1 MVKKPGFGLFDTV
14 LIQILDM
21 GENLLVTVG
30 GVTAKIYRSDTGG
43 YVSWLVRYF
52 VDGKAKSLRATSLKQ
67 ARSKAKKALES
78 VSSGAAHVEA
88 LTPQQMAAVS
98 MAAAKLREVGV
109 PLLEAVTDFV
119 AARKALPA
127 KWTVADAARGFAAY
141 KAREEKNGAAP
152 APIKFSAAVA
162 KFHERNERRGLS
174 EGYKNDCRKHL
185 KTLGKMLDDSII
197 QSIRQP
203 ELTQCL
209 EASTNGGARRFNN
222 LRCTLNALFGFCQ
235 KEGLLPRDRLHE
247 AALIEKKQQRSF
259 ETISIYTPQEMR
271 LILANV
277 CEELLP
283 WVVLGGMAGL
293 RVSEIH
299 RLRWENVRLD
309 AGVITLDK
317 AFTKTKKRRVVPM
330 CDALRA
336 WIELIHGEEKK
347 TGLLYDMPYK
357 TFEDHLHKG
366 WMKLVGKDGKLLVP
380 KRKNALRHSYGTYR
394 FSILQDEYRT
404 SAEMGNSPAQL
415 REHYAELC
423 LPADAKAWFAIT
435 PSSVRR
441 RKPQLTPGPTGNE
454 KSKKRQ
460 RGRGK

>member
-14 LIQILDM
+14 LIQDLVM
-21 GENLLVTVG
+21 SENLLVNVG
-30 GVTAKIYRSDTGG
+30 GVTARIYRSDTGG

-52 VDGKAKSLRATSLKQ
+52 VDGKAKSLRARTLKQ
-67 ARSKAKKALES
+67 ARSKAKRALEA
-78 VSSGAAHVEA
+78 VSTGAAHVEA
-88 LTPQQMAAVS
+88 LTPQEAAAVS
-98 MAAAKLREVGV
+98 MASSKLREIGV
-109 PLLEAVTDFV
+109 PLLEAVSDYV

-127 KWTVADAARGFAAY
+127 KWTVADAVREFAAH
-141 KAREEKNGAAP
+141 KAKEEKNGAAP
-152 APIKFSAAVA
+152 APVKFRDAVA
-162 KFHERNERRGLS
+162 RFHERNERRGLS

-185 KTLGKMLDDSII
+185 KTMGKMLDDASI
-197 QSIRQP
+197 QTLKQP
-203 ELTQCL
+203 KLTEAL
-209 EASTNGGARRFNN
+209 EESTSGGARRFNN

-235 KEGLLPRDRLHE
+235 KEGLLPRDRVHE

-259 ETISIYTPQEMR
+259 ESIDIYSPQEMR
-271 LILANV
+271 VILANIG
-277 CEELLP
+277 EELLP
-283 WVVLGGMAGL
+283 WVVLGGLAGL

-299 RLRWENVRLD
+299 RLTWENIRLG

-330 CDALRA
+330 CEALRA
-336 WIELIHGEEKK
+336 WIKLIQGEEKK
-347 TGLLYDMPYK
+347 TGLLYNMPYK
-357 TFEDHLHKG
+357 TFEDHLHKD
-366 WMKLVGKDGKLLVP
+366 WMKMVGKDGKVLVP

-435 PSSVRR
+435 PNSVRR
-441 RKPQLTPGPTGNE
+441 PKLTRRPTGNE

-460 RGRGK
+460 LGRRK